1 MYCIDLI
8 LIQNRQFA
16 PSIPIYKV
24 TSILPHQTEESD
36 IAEKMTTDIV
46 KKVGDMNKNYKA
58 AFEEIKEELG
68 EPNFNVET
76 ILSNL
81 EQKATLIG
89 KGSLN
94 NLRKEDFGNIIIEI
108 KKNICEMVSVHKARK
123 G

>member
-1 MYCIDLI
+1 
-8 LIQNRQFA
+8 
-16 PSIPIYKV
+16 
-24 TSILPHQTEESD
+24 
-36 IAEKMTTDIV
+36 
-46 KKVGDMNKNYKA
+46 MNKNYKA